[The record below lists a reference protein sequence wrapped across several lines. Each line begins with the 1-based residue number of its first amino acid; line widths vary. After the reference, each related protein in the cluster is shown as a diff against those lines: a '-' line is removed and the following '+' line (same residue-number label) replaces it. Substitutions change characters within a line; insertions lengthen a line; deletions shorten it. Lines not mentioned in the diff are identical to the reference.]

1 MSAER
6 TPIVVASPDDLDAA
20 ALDAF
25 VARRAPSYLA
35 SAAAEDVAVRLG
47 LLARMGTR
55 VHPTPVG
62 LIAFGRAPQ
71 IYHPEWGLS
80 AVRVRGGSMADP
92 VAASHDL
99 EGPLPTLVERAM
111 AFVREQTGVTD
122 DDPTAQE
129 YPLHAVR
136 EALVNALVHR
146 DLRKPARAMLR
157 LLDGRLEVWSPGGF
171 PEGLGDPDDAL
182 EGGGIS
188 VPRNPLL
195 ASVARGLGLGE
206 QIGRGFVSI
215 RRALAEGTRDPSHR
229 LEIQASPAGVLVR
242 MPSRW
247 RAERDVVPS

>member
-6 TPIVVASPDDLDAA
+6 TPITTASVDDLDPDAF
-20 ALDAF
+20 DAF
-25 VARRAPSYLA
+25 VARRAPPYLA
-35 SAAAEDVAVRLG
+35 TSAAEEVAVRLG
-47 LLARMGTR
+47 LLARLGSR

-62 LIAFGRAPQ
+62 LLAFGRAPQ
-71 IYHPEWGLS
+71 LYHPEWGLS
-80 AVRVRGGSMADP
+80 AVRVRGGSLADP
-92 VAASHDL
+92 IVAREDL
-99 EGPLPTLVERAM
+99 EGPLPELVDRAL
-111 AFVREQTGVTD
+111 AFVRAHTGVTD
-122 DDPTAQE
+122 DDPTTQE
-129 YPLHAVR
+129 YPLFAVR
-136 EALVNALVHR
+136 EAVVNALVHR

-157 LLDGRLEVWSPGGF
+157 IFDGRLEVWSPGGF

-195 ASVARGLGLGE
+195 ASVARALGLGE
-206 QIGRGFVSI
+206 QVGRGFVSI